1 MTLLVS
7 VHMFSQSDKTEH
19 GNQTTDS
26 HNLET
31 TDMGKNRKIVF
42 QLSHPDINVW
52 DGLLRQLNNIKEG
65 WPQAE
70 MEVVVH
76 SGAIGFL
83 KSDNTDQ
90 AAEIRDLSRR
100 GVVFAACEN
109 TMKRKNITPAEM
121 IDVAK
126 FVPMGIGE
134 VVIKQDEGW
143 AYIKASP

>member
-1 MTLLVS
+1 MPI
-7 VHMFSQSDKTEH
+7 FSQVDKVERAEQAVDRKHIEGSDE
-19 GNQTTDS
+19 GA
-26 HNLET
+26 
-31 TDMGKNRKIVF
+31 GRKIVF
-42 QLSHPDINVW
+42 QLSHPDSKAW

-109 TMKRKNITPAEM
+109 TMKRKNITPDDM

-126 FVPMGIGE
+126 FVRMGIGE